1 MCDGQE
7 VNRST
12 YANLYAT
19 IGLQYGT
26 PKSTAVFKLSDL
38 RGRQV
43 TGKDNMGGTSA
54 DRVTDAVADSL
65 GGFGGAEEKLIA
77 KEQLPDHEHDLR
89 SDSADQFYVTRN
101 VADASQIQKYP
112 SNGSQVSTQHKHW
125 QHQGGVT
132 GTFAQSFNVMDPF
145 LTMNYIT
152 TQEQHHSMSY
162 KLNKTDGTILTDL
175 VDGTIDTTR
184 SDLTLIGRNY
194 SGFGEF
200 LNENFIKLLENFSSA
215 DEIIQSLEVN
225 YGMTHPKTN

>member
-1 MCDGQE
+1 MQSILNTVPTPPVGSVVAFAGANAPTGWLLCDGQE

-26 PKSTAVFKLSDL
+26 PSSTAVFKLPDL

-101 VADASQIQKYP
+101 VADAPTDPEVIQF
-112 SNGSQVSTQHKHW
+112 NGPTGINTAQALATS
-125 QHQGGVT
+125 GGVT
-132 GTFAQSFNVMDPF
+132 GTFAQPFNVMDPF
-145 LTMNYIT
+145 LTMNYIIYAGAT
-152 TQEQHHSMSY
+152 S
-162 KLNKTDGTILTDL
+162 
-175 VDGTIDTTR
+175 
-184 SDLTLIGRNY
+184 
-194 SGFGEF
+194 
-200 LNENFIKLLENFSSA
+200 
-215 DEIIQSLEVN
+215 
-225 YGMTHPKTN
+225 